1 MVKYDQLFLF
11 KYVTYF
17 TNPSKDWR
25 ATGANDKEC
34 VTEFYNVYVD
44 NLSTIAG
51 VRAVS
56 PNS

>member
-44 NLSTIAG
+44 NLST
-51 VRAVS
+51 S
-56 PNS
+56 E